1 MAGAERGDRVER
13 DGEFSVMK
21 PANLWAQAITDYWR
35 DPRNI
40 IGPPGAL
47 IRRIMKALWLA
58 LSVYVLFYVAGP
70 SQVASWQLWMEDDE
84 LARDIA
90 WAFTFAAALCFALV
104 SYAAEGAPP
113 IRVPVFLP
121 TFESWRGWRTAHLH
135 LPNVRV
141 FLGSLLAFA
150 LFFMALIGQ
159 WNYYLHDGLSTGGSS
174 VAAIEGSNNR
184 VEEAEAA
191 LAEHAAATASAL
203 ALVDQAIAETSA
215 GSPTGRS
222 RLVAQRTQ
230 LMTDAAAE
238 TTRLRAELRAAR
250 EATVE
255 VRSTST
261 DPRPVDGQVAAAVGL
276 DRSLVASLLDLLR
289 SGVVEA
295 LLVMGAGLGLSGSV
309 SRVGVPKDEP
319 SFASAP
325 PPEPE
330 IVAEAPPAPEAP
342 PEPAPRRRFVLPE
355 ATAEDLA
362 LALAIGPLAA
372 SPAASDEP
380 APAEGPE
387 TPEAA
392 PEASNDDEEA
402 TTISEP
408 ETEVDPLV
416 AAALRNEAA

>member
-1 MAGAERGDRVER
+1 
-13 DGEFSVMK
+13 MK
-21 PANLWAQAITDYWR
+21 PANLWALALTDYWK
-35 DPRNI
+35 DPRNL

-47 IRRIMKALWLA
+47 IRRIMKTLWLA

-70 SQVASWQLWMEDDE
+70 SQVASWQLWMEDDA

-113 IRVPVFLP
+113 IRIPVFLP

-141 FLGSLLAFA
+141 FLGSLLACA
-150 LFFMALIGQ
+150 LFFMALVGQ

-184 VEEAEAA
+184 VSEAEAA
-191 LAEHAAATASAL
+191 LARHAAASAAAL
-203 ALVDQAIAETSA
+203 ALVDQAIRETSA

-230 LMTDAAAE
+230 LMMDAATE
-238 TTRLRAELRAAR
+238 STRLRAELRDAR
-250 EATVE
+250 DATIT

-261 DPRPVDGQVAAAVGL
+261 DPRPVDGQVAAATGL
-276 DRSLVASLLDLLR
+276 DRGLVASLLDLLR

-295 LLVMGAGLGLSGSV
+295 LLVMGAGLGLSGSL
-309 SRVGVPKDEP
+309 SRVGVPKDEA
-319 SFASAP
+319 SFASA
-325 PPEPE
+325 EDSLE
-330 IVAEAPPAPEAP
+330 VVAETPAAPEAP
-342 PEPAPRRRFVLPE
+342 AEPTPKRRFVLPE

-372 SPAASDEP
+372 SPVASDEP
-380 APAEGPE
+380 DPTVEPE
-387 TPEAA
+387 TPEPA
-392 PEASNDDEEA
+392 PGPSNDDA
-402 TTISEP
+402 GAIP
-408 ETEVDPLV
+408 ANEVDPLM
-416 AAALRNEAA
+416 AAALQDEAA

>member
-1 MAGAERGDRVER
+1 
-13 DGEFSVMK
+13 MK
-21 PANLWAQAITDYWR
+21 PANLWAQALTDYWR
-35 DPRNI
+35 DPRNV

-70 SQVASWQLWMEDDE
+70 SQVASWQLWMEDDA

-113 IRVPVFLP
+113 IRIPVFLP

-141 FLGSLLAFA
+141 FLGSLLACA
-150 LFFMALIGQ
+150 LFFMALVGQ

-174 VAAIEGSNNR
+174 VAAIEGSTNR
-184 VEEAEAA
+184 VAEAEAA
-191 LAEHAAATASAL
+191 LAAFEVRTAEADATVTA
-203 ALVDQAIAETSA
+203 AIAATSA

-222 RLVAQRTQ
+222 RLVTAQ
-230 LMTDAAAE
+230 MEAARVANIE
-238 TTRLRAELRAAR
+238 RARLTAELQAAR
-250 EATVE
+250 DATVT

-261 DPRPVDGQVAAAVGL
+261 DPRPVDGQVAAATGL
-276 DRSLVASLLDLLR
+276 DRGLVASLLDLLR

-295 LLVMGAGLGLSGSV
+295 LLVMGAGLGLSGSL

-319 SFASAP
+319 SFAGAED
-325 PPEPE
+325 PPEV
-330 IVAEAPPAPEAP
+330 VAETPAAPEAP

-372 SPAASDEP
+372 SPVAADEP
-380 APAEGPE
+380 PATHEAE

-392 PEASNDDEEA
+392 PAPSNDDVDA
-402 TTISEP
+402 TINSSP
-408 ETEVDPLV
+408 ANEVDPLV
-416 AAALRNEAA
+416 AAALREEAA